1 MYEKNTDMLLL
12 NVREPYRAD
21 SAGHQ
26 EGHMRQQTSDWQN
39 STEAGAFLR
48 DLFGSH
54 WRPEMLVKLAG
65 LESAA
70 GRRCF
75 SPAEEGSAGVQ
86 SLDALL
92 QSHESAAALLR
103 HVDGSTP
110 FERFLRCLAE
120 EDELGALEVFLEMG
134 EQRIR
139 VLSTDDMRAM
149 LTFALERLQN
159 FSSISLPQI
168 KRFLALCRELNLF
181 IVCSGIFISGLP
193 EFFFRAR
200 EMALGIGDS
209 GEIALM
215 DLLIGS
221 LNVCNIPEHNSP
233 YFHEIMARGRAEL
246 DMVKDPAVVETALPY
261 LGIFAFQEGDYEQAM
276 NLFSRASRKMRI
288 QRRRYFEMFYAR
300 HWGFAAANRGDF
312 DLAVRLLLTRL
323 RQADVSGDSSLSR
336 NMRSQ
341 LAFVYLRMG
350 KSEKALEQ
358 LDIALTGITKKTDI
372 ASAVT
377 TLRHLA
383 CYHMFSGHI
392 EAAYKV
398 LLPALRKAEAQG
410 YQRPVYLNGVF
421 LELLASLQASG
432 LPPLP
437 CYSFE
442 DELARCLSGPNRLL
456 RGVAFRVQGRL
467 LERAGKAAEAEEA
480 YRRSIA
486 LLDAI
491 HNTLGA
497 DQTRLFLASLLLDR
511 DEKEAALLVNE
522 AWRSYRYQKPLFWP
536 DRLLRLVPSY
546 LNAGEEN
553 VVSAH
558 ALVEAFRDS
567 FAPRRSG
574 LSFEEFSRI
583 LLTESGR
590 LLGASEGWLYHRSQP
605 SAPLRLV
612 EKTGTDQELFPGPAS
627 AEEMAELVA
636 EGEPVILDSVTDG
649 EKSVPGMFVG
659 LPLDCRPY
667 GLYVLCL
674 AGTFPEKL
682 RAVLDETLLR
692 DIGRVLT
699 WPCML
704 TLETESRTQS
714 AAAPAE
720 GAREMIWVSRKMQD
734 FLADV
739 DNAAGTDAAV
749 LLNGESG
756 VGKEMLAR
764 RIHERSGRSG
774 RLVTINMASLQD
786 ELFESE
792 FFGHEKGAF
801 TGAMNS
807 KLGLVE
813 LADNGTLFL
822 DELTEASPRVQ
833 AKLLR
838 VLQER
843 SFMRVGGT
851 RSIRINFRLVA
862 ATNRNLGEAVR
873 RGTFRAD
880 LYYRVAVIC
889 LHIPP
894 LRERRQ
900 DILPL
905 ARYYL
910 HHFAHRHGRDVVQ
923 DFSEANCR
931 LFEQWPW
938 PGNIRE
944 LRNVVEQSV
953 ILSGGRTLSFHE
965 GFCEAPVKSPVA
977 DGPSSLPAANEPEM
991 SICSVEEAERR
1002 CILAALRQT
1011 GWRIDGPY
1019 GALAILKIS
1028 RSALYAKIRKYGLA
1042 REREVQETS
1051 FDAR

>member
-1 MYEKNTDMLLL
+1 
-12 NVREPYRAD
+12 
-21 SAGHQ
+21 
-26 EGHMRQQTSDWQN
+26 MRQQKTDWEN
-39 STEAGAFLR
+39 STETGAFLR
-48 DLFGSH
+48 ELFGRH

-65 LESAA
+65 LELSAA
-70 GRRCF
+70 GRGCVA
-75 SPAEEGSAGVQ
+75 PAGEDAAEWQA
-86 SLDALL
+86 LDVLL
-92 QSHESAAALLR
+92 ARHEDAAAHLR
-103 HVDGSTP
+103 SLAGTSP
-110 FERFLRCLAE
+110 FERFLRSLAE
-120 EDELGALEVFLEMG
+120 GDELGALEAFLEQG

-139 VLSTDDMRAM
+139 ALSTDDMRAM
-149 LTFALERLQN
+149 LMFALERLRN
-159 FSSISLPQI
+159 LSPSTLLQI
-168 KRFLALCRELNLF
+168 KRFLGLCRELNLF
-181 IVCSGIFISGLP
+181 IVCSGIFIPGLP
-193 EFFFRAR
+193 QFFFQAR
-200 EMALGIGDS
+200 DMALGTGDM
-209 GEIALM
+209 GETALM

-221 LNVCNIPEHNSP
+221 LNVCNIPEHNSA

-246 DMVKDPAVVETALPY
+246 DTVKDPVLVETAVPY
-261 LGIFAFQEGDYEQAM
+261 LGIFAFLEGDYEQAM
-276 NLFSRASRKMRI
+276 NFFSRASRKMRI

-323 RQADVSGDSSLSR
+323 RQAEVSSDSSLSR

-350 KSEKALEQ
+350 RSEKALEQ
-358 LDIALTGITKKTDI
+358 LDMALTGITKKTDI

-421 LELLASLQASG
+421 LELLACMHEKG

-442 DELARCLSGPNRLL
+442 EELARCLSGPNRLL

-467 LERAGKAAEAEEA
+467 LERAGKKAEAVEA

-497 DQTRLFLASLLLDR
+497 DQTRLFLASLLLDEN
-511 DEKEAALLVNE
+511 EKEAALLVNE
-522 AWRSYRYQKPLFWP
+522 AWRSYRYQKAFFWS

-546 LNAGEEN
+546 LNAGEES

-558 ALVEAFRDS
+558 ALVEAFRDN

-574 LSFEEFSRI
+574 LSFEEFSRM

-612 EKTGTDQELFPGPAS
+612 EKNGS
-627 AEEMAELVA
+627 ALESFLGAATVEEMAELVA

-649 EKSVPGMFVG
+649 EKRGMFVG

-692 DIGRVLT
+692 DIARVLT

-704 TLETESRTQS
+704 TLETERRTQS
-714 AAAPAE
+714 VSAPGE
-720 GAREMIWVSRKMQD
+720 SSQEMIWVSSTMRN

-813 LADNGTLFL
+813 LAENGTLFL

-843 SFMRVGGT
+843 SFLRVGGT

-862 ATNRNLGEAVR
+862 ATNRNIGEAVR
-873 RGTFRAD
+873 TGAFRAD

-931 LFEQWPW
+931 LLEQWPW

-953 ILSGGRTLSFHE
+953 LLSGGRTLAFQD
-965 GFCEAPVKSPVA
+965 GFYEAPVRSAASGGRNEP
-977 DGPSSLPAANEPEM
+977 PAAEREEPV
-991 SICSVEEAERR
+991 CSVEEAEKR
-1002 CILAALRQT
+1002 CILAALRRT
-1011 GWRIDGPY
+1011 GWRIDGRY
-1019 GALAILKIS
+1019 GALAVLKIS
-1028 RSALYAKIRKYGLA
+1028 RSALYAKMRKYGLS
-1042 REREVQETS
+1042 RED
-1051 FDAR
+1051 DARQDASGME

>member
-1 MYEKNTDMLLL
+1 
-12 NVREPYRAD
+12 
-21 SAGHQ
+21 
-26 EGHMRQQTSDWQN
+26 MRQQKTDWEN
-39 STEAGAFLR
+39 STETGAFLR
-48 DLFGSH
+48 ELFGRH

-65 LESAA
+65 LELSAA
-70 GRRCF
+70 GRGCF
-75 SPAEEGSAGVQ
+75 APAGEEAAEWQ
-86 SLDALL
+86 ALDVLL
-92 QSHESAAALLR
+92 ARHEDAAARLR
-103 HVDGSTP
+103 SLAGTSP
-110 FERFLRCLAE
+110 FERFLRSLAE
-120 EDELGALEVFLEMG
+120 GDELGALEAFLEQG

-139 VLSTDDMRAM
+139 ALSTDDMRAM
-149 LTFALERLQN
+149 LMFALERLRN
-159 FSSISLPQI
+159 LSPSTLLQI
-168 KRFLALCRELNLF
+168 KRFLGLCRELNLF
-181 IVCSGIFISGLP
+181 IVCSGIFIPGLP
-193 EFFFRAR
+193 QFFFQAR
-200 EMALGIGDS
+200 DMALGTGDM
-209 GEIALM
+209 GETALM

-221 LNVCNIPEHNSP
+221 LNVCNIPEHNST

-246 DMVKDPAVVETALPY
+246 DTVKDPVLVETAVPY

-276 NLFSRASRKMRI
+276 NFFSRASRKMRI

-323 RQADVSGDSSLSR
+323 RQAEVSSDSSLSR

-350 KSEKALEQ
+350 RSEKALEQ
-358 LDIALTGITKKTDI
+358 LDMALTGITKKTDI

-421 LELLASLQASG
+421 LELLACMHEKG

-442 DELARCLSGPNRLL
+442 EELARCLSGPNRLL

-467 LERAGKAAEAEEA
+467 LERAGKKAEAVEA

-497 DQTRLFLASLLLDR
+497 DQTRLFLASLLLDEN
-511 DEKEAALLVNE
+511 EKEAALLVNE
-522 AWRSYRYQKPLFWP
+522 AWRSYRYQKAFFWS

-546 LNAGEEN
+546 LNAGEES

-558 ALVEAFRDS
+558 ALVEAFRDN

-574 LSFEEFSRI
+574 LSFEEFSRM

-612 EKTGTDQELFPGPAS
+612 EKNGS
-627 AEEMAELVA
+627 ALESFLGAATVEEMAELVA

-649 EKSVPGMFVG
+649 EKRGMFVG

-692 DIGRVLT
+692 DIARVLT

-704 TLETESRTQS
+704 TLETERRTQS
-714 AAAPAE
+714 VSAPGE
-720 GAREMIWVSRKMQD
+720 SSQEMIWVSSTMRN

-813 LADNGTLFL
+813 LAENGTLFL

-843 SFMRVGGT
+843 SFLRVGGT
-851 RSIRINFRLVA
+851 RPIRINFRLVA
-862 ATNRNLGEAVR
+862 ATNRNIGEAVR
-873 RGTFRAD
+873 TGAFRAD

-931 LFEQWPW
+931 LLEQWPW

-953 ILSGGRTLSFHE
+953 ILSGGRTLAFQE
-965 GFCEAPVKSPVA
+965 GFYEAPVRSAASCGRNEP
-977 DGPSSLPAANEPEM
+977 PAAEREEPV
-991 SICSVEEAERR
+991 CSVEEAEKR
-1002 CILAALRQT
+1002 CILAVLRRT
-1011 GWRIDGPY
+1011 GWRIDGRY
-1019 GALAILKIS
+1019 GALAVLKIS
-1028 RSALYAKIRKYGLA
+1028 RSALYAKMRKYGLS
-1042 REREVQETS
+1042 REDDVRQ
-1051 FDAR
+1051 DASGLE

>member
-1 MYEKNTDMLLL
+1 
-12 NVREPYRAD
+12 
-21 SAGHQ
+21 
-26 EGHMRQQTSDWQN
+26 MRQQKTGWEN
-39 STEAGAFLR
+39 STETGAFLR
-48 DLFGSH
+48 ELFGRH

-65 LESAA
+65 LELSAA
-70 GRRCF
+70 GRGCF
-75 SPAEEGSAGVQ
+75 APVGEEAAEWQA
-86 SLDALL
+86 LDVLL
-92 QSHESAAALLR
+92 ARHEDAAARLR
-103 HVDGSTP
+103 SLAGTSL
-110 FERFLRCLAE
+110 FERFLRSLAE
-120 EDELGALEVFLEMG
+120 GDELGALEAFLEQG

-139 VLSTDDMRAM
+139 ALSTDDMRAM
-149 LTFALERLQN
+149 LMFALERLRN
-159 FSSISLPQI
+159 LSPSTLLQI
-168 KRFLALCRELNLF
+168 KRFLGLCRELNLF
-181 IVCSGIFISGLP
+181 IVCSGIFIPGLP
-193 EFFFRAR
+193 QFFFQAR
-200 EMALGIGDS
+200 DMALGTGDM
-209 GEIALM
+209 GETALM

-221 LNVCNIPEHNSP
+221 LNVCNIPEHNST

-246 DMVKDPAVVETALPY
+246 DTVKDPVLVETAVPY

-276 NLFSRASRKMRI
+276 NFFSRASRKMRI

-300 HWGFAAANRGDF
+300 HWGFSAANRGDF

-323 RQADVSGDSSLSR
+323 RQAEVSSDSSLSR

-350 KSEKALEQ
+350 RSEKALEQ
-358 LDIALTGITKKTDI
+358 LDMALTGITKKTDI

-421 LELLASLQASG
+421 LELLACMHEKG

-467 LERAGKAAEAEEA
+467 LERAGKKAEAVEA

-497 DQTRLFLASLLLDR
+497 DQTRLFLASLLLDEN
-511 DEKEAALLVNE
+511 EKEAALLVNE
-522 AWRSYRYQKPLFWP
+522 AWRSYRYQKAFFWS

-546 LNAGEEN
+546 LNAGEES

-558 ALVEAFRDS
+558 ALVEAFRDN

-574 LSFEEFSRI
+574 LSFEEFSRM

-612 EKTGTDQELFPGPAS
+612 EKNGS
-627 AEEMAELVA
+627 ALESFLGAATVEEMAELVA

-649 EKSVPGMFVG
+649 EKRGMFVG

-692 DIGRVLT
+692 DIARVLT

-704 TLETESRTQS
+704 TLETERRTQS
-714 AAAPAE
+714 VSAPGE
-720 GAREMIWVSRKMQD
+720 SSQEMIWVSSTMRN

-813 LADNGTLFL
+813 LAENGTLFL

-843 SFMRVGGT
+843 SFLRVGGT
-851 RSIRINFRLVA
+851 RPIRINFRLVA
-862 ATNRNLGEAVR
+862 ATNRNIGEAVR
-873 RGTFRAD
+873 TGAFRAD

-931 LFEQWPW
+931 LLEQWPW

-953 ILSGGRTLSFHE
+953 ILSGGRTLAFQE
-965 GFCEAPVKSPVA
+965 GFYEAHVRSAASGGRNEP
-977 DGPSSLPAANEPEM
+977 PAAEREEPV
-991 SICSVEEAERR
+991 CSVEEAEKR
-1002 CILAALRQT
+1002 CILAALRRT
-1011 GWRIDGPY
+1011 GWRIDGRY
-1019 GALAILKIS
+1019 GALAVLKIS
-1028 RSALYAKIRKYGLA
+1028 RSALYAKMRKYGLS
-1042 REREVQETS
+1042 RED
-1051 FDAR
+1051 DARQDASGME

>member
-1 MYEKNTDMLLL
+1 
-12 NVREPYRAD
+12 
-21 SAGHQ
+21 
-26 EGHMRQQTSDWQN
+26 MRQQKTDWEN
-39 STEAGAFLR
+39 STETGAFLR
-48 DLFGSH
+48 ELFGRH

-65 LESAA
+65 LELSAA
-70 GRRCF
+70 GRGCF
-75 SPAEEGSAGVQ
+75 APVGEEAAEWQA
-86 SLDALL
+86 LDVLL
-92 QSHESAAALLR
+92 ARHEDAAARLR
-103 HVDGSTP
+103 SLAGTSL
-110 FERFLRCLAE
+110 FERFLRSLAE
-120 EDELGALEVFLEMG
+120 GDELGALEAFLEQG

-139 VLSTDDMRAM
+139 ALSTDDMRAM
-149 LTFALERLQN
+149 LMFALERLRN
-159 FSSISLPQI
+159 LSPSTLLQI
-168 KRFLALCRELNLF
+168 KRFLGLCRELNLF
-181 IVCSGIFISGLP
+181 IVCSGIFIPGLP
-193 EFFFRAR
+193 QFFFQAR
-200 EMALGIGDS
+200 DMALGTGDM
-209 GEIALM
+209 GETALM

-221 LNVCNIPEHNSP
+221 LNVCNIPEHNSA

-246 DMVKDPAVVETALPY
+246 DTVKDPVLVETAVPY
-261 LGIFAFQEGDYEQAM
+261 LGIFAFLEGDYEQAM
-276 NLFSRASRKMRI
+276 NFFSRASRKMRI

-323 RQADVSGDSSLSR
+323 RQAEVSSDSSLSR

-350 KSEKALEQ
+350 RSEKALEQ
-358 LDIALTGITKKTDI
+358 LDMALTGITKKTDI

-392 EAAYKV
+392 EAACKV

-421 LELLASLQASG
+421 LELLACMHEKG

-442 DELARCLSGPNRLL
+442 EELARCLSGPNRLL

-467 LERAGKAAEAEEA
+467 LERAGKKAEAVEA

-497 DQTRLFLASLLLDR
+497 DQTRLFLASLLLDEN
-511 DEKEAALLVNE
+511 EKEAALLVNE
-522 AWRSYRYQKPLFWP
+522 AWRSYRYQKAFFWS

-546 LNAGEEN
+546 LNAGEES

-558 ALVEAFRDS
+558 ALVEAFRDN

-574 LSFEEFSRI
+574 LSFEEFSRM

-612 EKTGTDQELFPGPAS
+612 EKNGS
-627 AEEMAELVA
+627 ALESFLGAATVEEMAELVA

-649 EKSVPGMFVG
+649 EKRGMFVG

-674 AGTFPEKL
+674 AGAFPEKL

-692 DIGRVLT
+692 DIARVLT

-704 TLETESRTQS
+704 TLETERRTQS
-714 AAAPAE
+714 VSAPGE
-720 GAREMIWVSRKMQD
+720 SSQEMIWVSSTMRN

-813 LADNGTLFL
+813 LAENGTLFL

-843 SFMRVGGT
+843 SFLRVGGT
-851 RSIRINFRLVA
+851 RPIRINFRLVA
-862 ATNRNLGEAVR
+862 ATNRNIGEAVR
-873 RGTFRAD
+873 TGAFRAD

-931 LFEQWPW
+931 LLEQWPW

-953 ILSGGRTLSFHE
+953 ILSGGRTLAFQD
-965 GFCEAPVKSPVA
+965 GFYEAPVRSAASGGRNEP
-977 DGPSSLPAANEPEM
+977 PAAEREEPV
-991 SICSVEEAERR
+991 CSVEEAEKR
-1002 CILAALRQT
+1002 CILAALRRT
-1011 GWRIDGPY
+1011 GWRIDGRY
-1019 GALAILKIS
+1019 GALAVLKIS
-1028 RSALYAKIRKYGLA
+1028 RSALYAKMRKYGLS
-1042 REREVQETS
+1042 REY
-1051 FDAR
+1051 DARQDASGME

>member
-1 MYEKNTDMLLL
+1 
-12 NVREPYRAD
+12 
-21 SAGHQ
+21 
-26 EGHMRQQTSDWQN
+26 MRQQKTDWEN
-39 STEAGAFLR
+39 STETGAFLR
-48 DLFGSH
+48 ELFGRH

-65 LESAA
+65 LELSAA
-70 GRRCF
+70 GRGCF
-75 SPAEEGSAGVQ
+75 APAGEEAAEWQ
-86 SLDALL
+86 ALDVLL
-92 QSHESAAALLR
+92 ARHEDAAARLR
-103 HVDGSTP
+103 SLVGTSP
-110 FERFLRCLAE
+110 FERFLRSLAE
-120 EDELGALEVFLEMG
+120 GDELGALEAFLEQG

-139 VLSTDDMRAM
+139 ALSTDDMRAM
-149 LTFALERLQN
+149 LMFALERLRN
-159 FSSISLPQI
+159 LSPSTLLQI
-168 KRFLALCRELNLF
+168 KRFLGLCRELNLF
-181 IVCSGIFISGLP
+181 IVCSGIFIPGLP
-193 EFFFRAR
+193 QFFFQAR
-200 EMALGIGDS
+200 DMALGTGDM
-209 GEIALM
+209 GETALM

-221 LNVCNIPEHNSP
+221 LNVCNIPEHNSA

-246 DMVKDPAVVETALPY
+246 DTVKDPVLVETAVPY
-261 LGIFAFQEGDYEQAM
+261 LGIFAFLEGDYEQAM
-276 NLFSRASRKMRI
+276 NFFSRASRKMRI

-323 RQADVSGDSSLSR
+323 RQAEVSSDSSLSR

-350 KSEKALEQ
+350 RSEKALEQ
-358 LDIALTGITKKTDI
+358 LDMALTGITKKTDI

-421 LELLASLQASG
+421 LELLACMHEKG

-442 DELARCLSGPNRLL
+442 EELARCLSGPNRLL

-467 LERAGKAAEAEEA
+467 LERAGKKAEAVEA

-497 DQTRLFLASLLLDR
+497 DQTRLFLASLLLDEN
-511 DEKEAALLVNE
+511 EKEAALLVNE
-522 AWRSYRYQKPLFWP
+522 AWRSYRYQKAFFWS

-546 LNAGEEN
+546 LNAGEES

-558 ALVEAFRDS
+558 ALVEAFRDN

-574 LSFEEFSRI
+574 LSFEEFSRM

-612 EKTGTDQELFPGPAS
+612 EKNGS
-627 AEEMAELVA
+627 ALESFLGAATVEEMAELVA

-649 EKSVPGMFVG
+649 EKRGMFVG

-692 DIGRVLT
+692 DIARVLT

-704 TLETESRTQS
+704 TLETERRTQS
-714 AAAPAE
+714 VSAPGE
-720 GAREMIWVSRKMQD
+720 SSQEMIWVSSTMRN

-813 LADNGTLFL
+813 LAENGTLFL

-843 SFMRVGGT
+843 SFLRVGGT

-862 ATNRNLGEAVR
+862 ATNRNIGEAVR
-873 RGTFRAD
+873 TGAFRAD

-931 LFEQWPW
+931 LLEQWPW

-953 ILSGGRTLSFHE
+953 ILSGGRTLAFQE
-965 GFCEAPVKSPVA
+965 GFYEAPVRSAASGGRNEP
-977 DGPSSLPAANEPEM
+977 PAAEREEPV
-991 SICSVEEAERR
+991 CSVEEAEKR
-1002 CILAALRQT
+1002 CILAALRRT
-1011 GWRIDGPY
+1011 GWRIDGRY
-1019 GALAILKIS
+1019 GALAVLKIS
-1028 RSALYAKIRKYGLA
+1028 RSALYAKMRKYGLS
-1042 REREVQETS
+1042 RED
-1051 FDAR
+1051 DARQDASGLE